1 MTDIHS
7 FSEVAPEFVKVV
19 IPISFY
25 VADERW
31 IDPKLET
38 DNYLCP
44 AEYDEEP
51 EFVEMVIPISAYE
64 QDEYVSYRDFE
75 PDNFMP
81 MVGKSHTAQI
91 LKPDPP
97 GAMM

>member
-1 MTDIHS
+1 MAEIHS
-7 FSEVAPEFVKVV
+7 FSEVAPEFVKEV

-25 VADERW
+25 VQDENW

-38 DNYLCP
+38 ENYLCP
-44 AEYDEEP
+44 AEYDAEP

-64 QDEYVSYRDFE
+64 RDEHLSYRDID
-75 PDNFMP
+75 PDIFMP

-91 LKPDPP
+91 LRPNQP
-97 GAMM
+97 GAIM

>member
-1 MTDIHS
+1 MTDNNS
-7 FSEVAPEFVKVV
+7 YREVEPDFIKVV

-25 VADERW
+25 VADANW

-38 DNYLCP
+38 ENYLCP

-64 QDEYVSYRDFE
+64 QDEHVSYRDFE
-75 PDNFMP
+75 ANNFMP
-81 MVGKSHTAQI
+81 MVGSSHTAQI
-91 LKPDPP
+91 LKPAQP
-97 GAMM
+97 GAIM